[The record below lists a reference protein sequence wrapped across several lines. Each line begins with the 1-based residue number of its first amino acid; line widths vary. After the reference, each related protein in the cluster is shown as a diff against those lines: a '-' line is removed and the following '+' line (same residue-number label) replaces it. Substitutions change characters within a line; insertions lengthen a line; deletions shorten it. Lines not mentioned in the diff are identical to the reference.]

1 MKNVI
6 RVFFLMSV
14 FFLSGC
20 KGYSLDS
27 IPYLISGDF
36 VMEDD
41 STDYSICGVD
51 FYLLNKSEKEI
62 RKINIVFYLFDQDG
76 EPACECMNKIS
87 AETELSVLP
96 GESSRFC
103 MSLDSFMNSFPEN
116 YLFVDYLY
124 LAKIE
129 YEDGST
135 WEDPYG
141 LVAFK

>member
-20 KGYSLDS
+20 KGFSLDS

-51 FYLLNKSEKEI
+51 FYLLNKREKEI

-76 EPACECMNKIS
+76 EPACECRNKIS
-87 AETELSVLP
+87 A
-96 GESSRFC
+96 
-103 MSLDSFMNSFPEN
+103 
-116 YLFVDYLY
+116 
-124 LAKIE
+124 
-129 YEDGST
+129 
-135 WEDPYG
+135 
-141 LVAFK
+141 